1 MWQKWRRELLA
12 NVSQAVLDSLFQI
25 TVIAFW
31 SWTISKVIISVLFTS
46 VDVDH
51 NMTVILF
58 GDGMILGFQI
68 LLAGTLE
75 KKGVTALEMLCVYA
89 CVWERENSKIQGQ
102 CSLVPA

>member
-1 MWQKWRRELLA
+1 M
-12 NVSQAVLDSLFQI
+12 
-25 TVIAFW
+25 
-31 SWTISKVIISVLFTS
+31 IISVLFTS

-75 KKGVTALEMLCVYA
+75 KKGVTALEMLCVYV
-89 CVWERENSKIQGQ
+89 CV
-102 CSLVPA
+102 